1 MDINQEKSLT
11 SGGHTNLHPAQRQ
24 FNYHEWAN
32 RRVITSILEL
42 PAEEHRRRIQSTF
55 ASLADAIIHM
65 YAIDARWLN
74 VLSGASFEESSELL
88 TKLTD
93 ESKEIPLEEVWAR
106 YNGIYERYHVFLK
119 ETDLDALFVLS
130 HPQFGVY
137 RTKLSEAVQHVV
149 NHGTYHRGNLS
160 SMLRQLGHR
169 SVPTDYM
176 FYLFAESG
184 K

>member
-1 MDINQEKSLT
+1 MDINQEKAFPS
-11 SGGHTNLHPAQRQ
+11 SGNTDLHPAQRQ

-55 ASLADAIIHM
+55 ASLSEAIIHM
-65 YAIDARWLN
+65 YAIDARWLS
-74 VLSGASFEESSELL
+74 VLSGASFEESGGLL
-88 TKLTD
+88 MKLTD
-93 ESKEIPLEEVWAR
+93 ESKEMPLEEVWAR

-119 ETDLDALFVLS
+119 EADLDALFELA
-130 HPQFGVY
+130 HPQFGVFHI
-137 RTKLSEAVQHVV
+137 KLSEVIQHVV

-160 SMLRQLGHR
+160 SMLRQLGNK

-176 FYLFAESG
+176 FYLFAESRQ
-184 K
+184 